1 MSIIS
6 EVVET
11 VKALAQGLKVTLSY
25 IPREKLTNQ
34 YPDEPVHVF
43 SAYRGEHY
51 LNVDQ
56 NGKERCVACFLCSAA
71 CPANAIYIEAEEDLR
86 PYEQR
91 ATVEERFA
99 KVYNIDYGK
108 CILCGYCVEACPKDA
123 IKHGHNFEMAVT
135 NFSELVK
142 DKTYLLKNR
151 ERESQ
156 LPVVIID
163 EQMRDPRDFFK
174 N

>member
-1 MSIIS
+1 MSILSEIS
-6 EVVET
+6 GAI
-11 VKALAQGLKVTLSY
+11 KSIAQGLKITMSY
-25 IPREKLTNQ
+25 VPREKLTNQ
-34 YPDEPVHVF
+34 YPDEPIEIY

-51 LNVDQ
+51 LNVDEQ
-56 NGKERCVACFLCSAA
+56 GKERCVACFLCSAA
-71 CPANAIYIEAEEDLR
+71 CPANAIYIEATEDLR
-86 PYEQR
+86 PYEER
-91 ATVEERFA
+91 ISAEERFA

-135 NFSELVK
+135 NFADLIKNKE
-142 DKTYLLKNR
+142 YLLKNR

-156 LPVVIID
+156 LPVIIID
-163 EQMRDPRDFFK
+163 DRVRGL